1 MNENDLENQGPGG
14 QETYINTSQ
23 IIVVMILSALVVVM
37 LFLLLVCCNST
48 WYPEHYPD
56 NQSENK
62 SEWNTEMRNRN
73 RIVRTRKKQRRSN
86 SCIAE
91 NNKEFERPI
100 IR

>member
-37 LFLLLVCCNST
+37 LFLELVCCNSR
-48 WYPEHYPD
+48 WYPEDFGND

-62 SEWNTEMRNRN
+62 SEWKIVMRNRN
-73 RIVRTRKKQRRSN
+73 RIVRTRK
-86 SCIAE
+86 
-91 NNKEFERPI
+91 
-100 IR
+100 